1 MGVDDRIDHLKSLLD
16 RLEEARARLEAA
28 PDAATAADVLGEL
41 NDVAQ
46 EVSAEVERQRRAV
59 ADDEGGDDAQLGLL

>member
-1 MGVDDRIDHLKSLLD
+1 MDDRIDHLKALLD
-16 RLEEARARLEAA
+16 RLEDARARLEAA

-41 NDVAQ
+41 NEVAQ

>member
-1 MGVDDRIDHLKSLLD
+1 VDDRIDHLKGLLD
-16 RLEEARARLEAA
+16 RLEDARARLEAA

-41 NDVAQ
+41 NEVAQ
-46 EVSAEVERQRRAV
+46 EVSVEVERQRRAV

>member
-1 MGVDDRIDHLKSLLD
+1 MNDRVEHLKMLLD

-28 PDAATAADVLGEL
+28 SDAAEAADALGEL
-41 NDVAQ
+41 NVISQ

-59 ADDEGGDDAQLGLL
+59 AEDEGDDAQLGLL